1 MSIDARSIRSADWSP
16 EVGSIGQVVEALNDI
31 RQAISILLK
40 TPKGS
45 DPHRPEFGCDAWR
58 YLDKPVTV
66 AVPNVIRECTDA
78 VERWE
83 PRAKLKRITWSVDGS
98 TLELTLEWTAALA
111 GQTQTQQVSYGFVDA
126 A

>member
-1 MSIDARSIRSADWSP
+1 V
-16 EVGSIGQVVEALNDI
+16 VGRENGLFDGGKGYGQVVEALNDI

-83 PRAKLKRITWSVDGS
+83 PRARLKRITWSVAKDVGGS
-98 TLELTLEWTAALA
+98 TLELTLEWSAALG
-111 GQTQTQQVSYGFVDA
+111 GQTKTQQVSYGFVDA